1 MEAGPISSVPACSM
15 QPRDCS
21 VNFKMHRI
29 HFLLGMPLP
38 KYFPFSP
45 MPTVDSS
52 GVVDLNQRTIILRE
66 PPGHIWRHFGCH
78 DLGKRL
84 GMLLNTL
91 NAQGTP
97 PQEKRVQSHKSAV
110 PWLRNPAPASSRRTQ
125 ACDGLFG
132 ISGKIAAA
140 SSRFIERSGFLAWPQ
155 ET

>member
-1 MEAGPISSVPACSM
+1 MFISGPDSEAQMRPCYNQTHSSSFGAASAWNPVPISSVPACSM

-29 HFLLGMPLP
+29 HFLLGTPLP

-45 MPTVDSS
+45 MPTVDSF

-66 PPGHIWRHFGCH
+66 PPGHIWKYFGCH

-97 PQEKRVQSHKSAV
+97 QQEKRVQSHKSAV
-110 PWLRNPAPASSRRTQ
+110 PWLRNPAPASSRKT
-125 ACDGLFG
+125 
-132 ISGKIAAA
+132 
-140 SSRFIERSGFLAWPQ
+140 
-155 ET
+155 